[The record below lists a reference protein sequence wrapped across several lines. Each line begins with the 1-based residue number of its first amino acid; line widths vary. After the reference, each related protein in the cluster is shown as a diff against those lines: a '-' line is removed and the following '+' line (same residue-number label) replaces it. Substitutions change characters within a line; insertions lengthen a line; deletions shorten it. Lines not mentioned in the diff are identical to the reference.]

1 MKETEKIYTTK
12 VVGELI
18 NNKIVECCVIINDFN
33 NTIENQ
39 LAIKKQE
46 LINKG
51 YQFKK

>member
-18 NNKIVECCVIINDFN
+18 NNKIVECCVIINDFY